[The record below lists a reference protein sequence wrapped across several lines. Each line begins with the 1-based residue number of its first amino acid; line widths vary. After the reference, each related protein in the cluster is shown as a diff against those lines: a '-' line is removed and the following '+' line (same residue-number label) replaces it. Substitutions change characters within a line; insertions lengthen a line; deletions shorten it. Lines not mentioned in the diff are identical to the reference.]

1 MKITLKTEDAGLVAA
16 TLAILTT
23 LCFRVATVLADE
35 AIHPA
40 PVTATVTKTAPGY
53 KPGSP
58 TAVPAELPPLSSGH
72 IVPIKLA
79 LIDKTVDIGG
89 GRMYEAWTFNGT
101 VPGPVLHARVG
112 DTLDV
117 ELTNTATMGH
127 SIDFHAELGPNQVAY
142 QTIAPGETLHFKVPA
157 YYPGVFLY
165 HCGSEPVLLHIANG
179 MYGALIIDPKV
190 GWGPGQNFVL
200 VQSEFYT
207 QPVPGHPDVLRGDLN
222 KMMHGVADVVTFN
235 GEGSRYMDDPLSVKI
250 DQPVRIFLVNAGPN
264 HISAFHVIGTIF
276 ERVFEDGNPRNL
288 TVGRQTVAVP
298 PGGGAVME
306 MTLYQAGRYTFVTH
320 ALGDS
325 TLGAMGRFIAH

>member
-1 MKITLKTEDAGLVAA
+1 MKSKDSRFAA
-16 TLAILTT
+16 TT
-23 LCFRVATVLADE
+23 LVIVCAMSLMSAASHADE

-40 PVTATVTKTAPGY
+40 PVTATVTRTPPGY
-53 KPGSP
+53 
-58 TAVPAELPPLSSGH
+58 TLPPPATSPELLPDLSGGKLVH
-72 IVPIKLA
+72 IKLA
-79 LIDKTVDIGG
+79 LVDKTVDIGS
-89 GRMYEAWTFNGT
+89 GRKYQAWSFNGT

-112 DTLDV
+112 DTLEV
-117 ELTNTATMGH
+117 ELSNTAAMGH

-142 QTIAPGETLHFKVPA
+142 QTIAPGETLRFKVPV

-179 MYGALIIDPKV
+179 MYGALIVDPKN
-190 GWGPGQNFVL
+190 GWGAGQNFVL

-207 QPVPGHPDVLRGDLN
+207 QPVPDHPDLLRGDLT
-222 KMMHGVADVVTFN
+222 KMMHGTADVVAFN
-235 GEGSRYMDDPLSVKI
+235 GEALRYMDNPLSVKV
-250 DQPVRIFLVNAGPN
+250 DQTVRLFLVNAGPN

-276 ERVFEDGNPRNL
+276 QRVLEDGNPRNL

-298 PGGGAVME
+298 PGGGAVVE

>member
-1 MKITLKTEDAGLVAA
+1 MEIPVKTKDAGLVTAILAILLTLCLGAA
-16 TLAILTT
+16 TL
-23 LCFRVATVLADE
+23 LADE

-40 PVTATVTKTAPGY
+40 PVTATVAKTRPGY
-53 KPGSP
+53 KPAPP
-58 TAVPAELPPLSSGH
+58 TKVPAELPVLSSGH

-89 GRMYEAWTFNGT
+89 GRKYEAWSFNGT

-142 QTIAPGETLHFKVPA
+142 QTIAPGETLHFKVPT

-179 MYGALIIDPKV
+179 MYGTLIIDPKG

-207 QPVPGHPDVLRGDLN
+207 QPVPGHPDLLQADLN
-222 KMMHGVADVVTFN
+222 KMMHGTADVVTFN
-235 GEGSRYMDDPLSVKI
+235 GEAMRYIDAPLSVKT
-250 DQPVRIFLVNAGPN
+250 DEPVRIFLVNAGPN

-276 ERVFEDGNPRNL
+276 QRVFEDGNPRNL
-288 TVGRQTVAVP
+288 TVGRQTVNVP
-298 PGGGAVME
+298 PGGGVVME
-306 MTLYQAGRYTFVTH
+306 MTFYQAGRYTFVTH